1 MCISKVTAFTIPLRF
16 KICLVKTD
24 IESVHISKDIQ
35 FNELFLTSTIETKFS
50 PSLLSYILCD
60 MKYVET
66 PQPQEIKKKSLV
78 LFLLLTQG
86 TYQMCLVLL
95 TLFSHHLNFK
105 DSF

>member
-66 PQPQEIKKKSLV
+66 PQPQEIKKKVPRIISVANTRHLPNV
-78 LFLLLTQG
+78 PCSPYTFFPSPELQG
-86 TYQMCLVLL
+86 
-95 TLFSHHLNFK
+95 
-105 DSF
+105 